1 MGYGIENIQSLDFRE
16 GLRSRIQMYL
26 GSDDTEGIYQGFKEI
41 INNSTDE
48 ALVGYG
54 DTIEITVSESKNQ
67 VSVRDYGRGVP
78 FGFRDDGE
86 NVLISIYT
94 KAHTG
99 GKFDKGAYKNSSG
112 LNGIGGSAVCL
123 SSETFSVISFRD
135 GTKASATFEKGN
147 SIGYVE
153 SPTKEKN
160 GTLVT
165 FIPDKEVFKNMTDG
179 FSFTKICDEIQN
191 IAYLNKGIHFT
202 ITNTETQE
210 KKSFYSK
217 NGIADFI
224 KDKVTKPLMKPIICT
239 AKDETDELEIAFMWT
254 SNPSQSYVFVNGL
267 YCPEGGSPITGAKTA
282 LTTQMKKL
290 SKKEFDSELIRKGL
304 VYAINCKVAEPS
316 FANQTKSKINNPN
329 LRTLASQAF
338 KEGLEMFAQTSE
350 FDTIVEMLTKIQR
363 AEVAAEKARKQ
374 ILEAAKDIEKNQTKK
389 VFNSDKLK
397 DAEFLG
403 EDSTLLIVEGDSAAG
418 AMAKARDYKKYGIL
432 AIRGKIL
439 NALANPDE
447 KIMDNDEIKLLLKAM
462 NIVPGKYNSKK
473 LRYGKIAICTDADSD
488 GYHIGLLIMANLRK
502 LAPQFLNENRLCWLR
517 SPLYIVTSGKK
528 ESYYFTDTEFNEA
541 RSSIKGTV
549 QRAKGL
555 GALTAEQA
563 HNSMFTPEFQR
574 MDTIIPT
581 EESIQL
587 LEELM
592 GEDVT
597 YRREYVFSKIDF
609 NEIRE

>member
-86 NVLISIYT
+86 NVLVSIYT

-147 SIGYVE
+147 SVGYVE

-202 ITNTETQE
+202 ITNTETKE

-374 ILEAAKDIEKNQTKK
+374 ILEAAKDIEKNQSKK

-432 AIRGKIL
+432 AIRGKML

-528 ESYYFTDTEFNEA
+528 ESYYFTDAEFNEA

-555 GALTAEQA
+555 GALSAEQA

>member
-54 DTIEITVSESKNQ
+54 DTIEITIAESKNQ

-86 NVLISIYT
+86 NVLVSIYT

-202 ITNTETQE
+202 ITNAETKE

-290 SKKEFDSELIRKGL
+290 SKKEFDPELIRKGL

-338 KEGLEMFAQTSE
+338 KEGLEMFAQTAE

-374 ILEAAKDIEKNQTKK
+374 ILEAAKDIEKNQSKK

-432 AIRGKIL
+432 AIRGKML

-473 LRYGKIAICTDADSD
+473 LRYGKIAICTDSDSD

-517 SPLYIVTSGKK
+517 SPLYIVTNGKK
-528 ESYYFTDTEFNEA
+528 ESYYFTDAEFNA
-541 RSSIKGTV
+541 VRGSIKGTV

-555 GALTAEQA
+555 GALSAEQA

>member
-1 MGYGIENIQSLDFRE
+1 MSYDINNIQSLDFRE

-54 DTIEITVSESKNQ
+54 DEIEITVTESKNL

-78 FGFRDDGE
+78 FGFREDGE
-86 NVLISIYT
+86 NVLVSIYT

-123 SSETFSVISFRD
+123 SSETFWVTSFRD
-135 GTKASATFEKGN
+135 GNKASASFEKGVVVN
-147 SIGYVE
+147 YVE
-153 SPTKEKN
+153 QPTKEKN
-160 GTLVT
+160 GTLVA

-179 FSFTKICDEIQN
+179 FSFAKICDEIQN

-202 ITNTETQE
+202 IINAETNE
-210 KKSFYSK
+210 KKTFYSK

-267 YCPEGGSPITGAKTA
+267 YCPEGGSPITGAKTT

-290 SKKEFDSELIRKGL
+290 SKKEFDPELIRKGL

-338 KEGLEMFAQTSE
+338 KDGLEMFAQTAE

-374 ILEAAKDIEKNQTKK
+374 ILEAAKDIEKNQGKK

-403 EDSTLLIVEGDSAAG
+403 EESTLLIVEGDSASG
-418 AMAKARDYKKYGIL
+418 AMAKARDYQKYGIL
-432 AIRGKIL
+432 AIRGKML
-439 NALANPDE
+439 NSLSNSE
-447 KIMDNDEIKLLLKAM
+447 ERIMDNDEIKLLLKAM

-473 LRYGKIAICTDADSD
+473 MRYGRIAICTDADSD
-488 GYHIGLLIMANLRK
+488 GLRNVMAD
-502 LAPQFLNENRLCWLR
+502 ERL
-517 SPLYIVTSGKK
+517 
-528 ESYYFTDTEFNEA
+528 FA
-541 RSSIKGTV
+541 
-549 QRAKGL
+549 
-555 GALTAEQA
+555 
-563 HNSMFTPEFQR
+563 
-574 MDTIIPT
+574 
-581 EESIQL
+581 
-587 LEELM
+587 
-592 GEDVT
+592 
-597 YRREYVFSKIDF
+597 
-609 NEIRE
+609 